1 MRRATY
7 DILIADDNPIYVEAL
22 GLLIKTILGDRLTR
36 LDVACNGKVAV
47 DKALNFRYDIIFMDV
62 SMPEMDGITAS
73 RLINKE
79 RYRDTLII
87 AVTYDKTFHS
97 LNLMLESGARRMI
110 YKDELTL
117 ESLAK
122 LFDSSRFL

>member
-1 MRRATY
+1 MKRATF

-22 GLLIKTILGDRLTR
+22 GLLIKTILGERLTR

-122 LFDSSRFL
+122 VFDSSRFL